1 MRIFLVGFM
10 GAGKSVVGRRLAKS
24 LNLSFYDLDEEI
36 ESHYKMSVSAIFQ
49 KYDEACFRKLET
61 SVLESFSNKDNF
73 VLSCGGGTPCFSENM
88 AFMNSIGTTIYIKL
102 PADEL
107 LEWISNSYHKRPLTE
122 GKSDEELAS
131 YVNATHKARE
141 PFYAKSK
148 ITVDATGTDKDALT
162 EKIVTNLQ
170 QFNGQQ
176 TAIL

>member
-73 VLSCGGGTPCFSENM
+73 VLSCGGGTPCFGENM
-88 AFMNSIGTTIYIKL
+88 ELMNSFGTTIYLKL
-102 PADEL
+102 PTDEL
-107 LEWISNSYHKRPLTE
+107 VGRISSSYHKRPLTE

-131 YVNATHKARE
+131 YVDAMLKKRE
-141 PFYAKSK
+141 PFYSMAK
-148 ITVDATGTDKDALT
+148 ITVDASGTDKETLV
-162 EKIVTNLQ
+162 EKILLVLQ
-170 QFNGQQ
+170 K
-176 TAIL
+176 

>member
-61 SVLESFSNKDNF
+61 SILESFSNKDNF
-73 VLSCGGGTPCFSENM
+73 VLSCGGGTPCFGENM
-88 AFMNSIGTTIYIKL
+88 AFMKSIGTTIYIKL

-107 LEWISNSYHKRPLTE
+107 AGRISSSYHKRPLTE

-131 YVNATHKARE
+131 YVDAMLKKRE
-141 PFYAKSK
+141 PFYSMAK
-148 ITVDATGTDKDALT
+148 ITVDASGTDKETLV
-162 EKIVTNLQ
+162 EKILNFYTEENI
-170 QFNGQQ
+170 F
-176 TAIL
+176 

>member
-1 MRIFLVGFM
+1 M

-73 VLSCGGGTPCFSENM
+73 VLSCGGGTPCFGENM
-88 AFMNSIGTTIYIKL
+88 AFMKSIGTTIYMKL
-102 PADEL
+102 STDEL
-107 LEWISNSYHKRPLTE
+107 VGRISSSYHKRPLTE

-131 YVNATHKARE
+131 YVDAMLKKRE
-141 PFYAKSK
+141 PFYSMAK
-148 ITVDATGTDKDALT
+148 ITVDASGTDKETLV
-162 EKIVTNLQ
+162 EKILLVLQ
-170 QFNGQQ
+170 K
-176 TAIL
+176 

>member
-1 MRIFLVGFM
+1 M
-10 GAGKSVVGRRLAKS
+10 GAGKSVVGRRLANS

-73 VLSCGGGTPCFSENM
+73 VLSCGGGTPCFGENM

-102 PADEL
+102 STDEL
-107 LEWISNSYHKRPLTE
+107 VGRISSSYHKRPLTE

-131 YVNATHKARE
+131 YVDAMLKKRD
-141 PFYAKSK
+141 PFYSMAK
-148 ITVDATGTDKDALT
+148 ITVDASGTDKETLV
-162 EKIVTNLQ
+162 EKILLELQ
-170 QFNGQQ
+170 K
-176 TAIL
+176 

>member
-61 SVLESFSNKDNF
+61 SVLESFSSKDNF
-73 VLSCGGGTPCFSENM
+73 VLSCGGGTPCFGENM

-102 PADEL
+102 STDEL
-107 LEWISNSYHKRPLTE
+107 VGRISSSYHKRPLTE

-131 YVNATHKARE
+131 YVDAMLKKRE
-141 PFYAKSK
+141 PFYSMAK
-148 ITVDATGTDKDALT
+148 ITVDASGTDKETLV
-162 EKIVTNLQ
+162 EKILQ
-170 QFNGQQ
+170 VLQK
-176 TAIL
+176 

>member
-1 MRIFLVGFM
+1 M

-61 SVLESFSNKDNF
+61 SVLESFPNKDNF
-73 VLSCGGGTPCFSENM
+73 VLSCGGGTPCFGENM

-102 PADEL
+102 STDEL
-107 LEWISNSYHKRPLTE
+107 VGRISSSYHKRPLTE

-131 YVNATHKARE
+131 YVDAMLKKRE
-141 PFYAKSK
+141 PFYSMAK
-148 ITVDATGTDKDALT
+148 ITVDASGTDKETLV
-162 EKIVTNLQ
+162 EKILQ
-170 QFNGQQ
+170 VLQK
-176 TAIL
+176 

>member
-61 SVLESFSNKDNF
+61 SVLESFSSKDNF
-73 VLSCGGGTPCFSENM
+73 VLSCGGGTPCFGENM
-88 AFMNSIGTTIYIKL
+88 AFMKSIGTTRYIKL

-107 LEWISNSYHKRPLTE
+107 VGRISSSYHKRPLTE

-131 YVNATHKARE
+131 YVDAMLKKRE
-141 PFYAKSK
+141 PFYSMAK
-148 ITVDATGTDKDALT
+148 ITVDASETDKETLV
-162 EKIVTNLQ
+162 EKILLVLQ
-170 QFNGQQ
+170 K
-176 TAIL
+176 

>member
-10 GAGKSVVGRRLAKS
+10 GAGKSVIGRRLAKS
-24 LNLSFYDLDEEI
+24 LDLSFYDLDEEI
-36 ESHYKMSVSAIFQ
+36 ESRYKMSVSSIFQ

-61 SVLESFSNKDNF
+61 TVLESFSEKDKF
-73 VLSCGGGTPCFSENM
+73 VLSCGGGTPCFGNNM
-88 AFMNSIGTTIYIKL
+88 ELMNSLGTTIYIKVQTE
-102 PADEL
+102 EL
-107 LEWISNSYHKRPLTE
+107 SSRISASYHKRPLTE
-122 GKSDEELAS
+122 GKSDAELAD
-131 YVNATHKARE
+131 YVAATLKARE

-162 EKIVTNLQ
+162 EKIVANLQ

>member
-61 SVLESFSNKDNF
+61 SVLESFSSKDNF
-73 VLSCGGGTPCFSENM
+73 VLSCGGGTPCFGENM

-102 PADEL
+102 STDEL
-107 LEWISNSYHKRPLTE
+107 VGRISSSYHKRPLTE

-131 YVNATHKARE
+131 YVDAMLKKRE
-141 PFYAKSK
+141 PFYSMAK
-148 ITVDATGTDKDALT
+148 ITVDASGTDKETLV
-162 EKIVTNLQ
+162 EKILLVLQ
-170 QFNGQQ
+170 K
-176 TAIL
+176 

>member
-73 VLSCGGGTPCFSENM
+73 ALSCGGGTPCFGENM
-88 AFMNSIGTTIYIKL
+88 AFMKSIGTTIYIKL
-102 PADEL
+102 STDEL
-107 LEWISNSYHKRPLTE
+107 VGRISSSYHKRPLTD

-131 YVNATHKARE
+131 YVDAMLKKRE
-141 PFYAKSK
+141 PFYSMAK
-148 ITVDATGTDKDALT
+148 ITVDASGTDKETLV
-162 EKIVTNLQ
+162 EKILLVLQ
-170 QFNGQQ
+170 K
-176 TAIL
+176 

>member
-73 VLSCGGGTPCFSENM
+73 VLSCGGGTPCFGENM
-88 AFMNSIGTTIYIKL
+88 AFMKSIGTTIYMKL
-102 PADEL
+102 STDEL
-107 LEWISNSYHKRPLTE
+107 VGRISSSYHKRPLTE

-131 YVNATHKARE
+131 YVDAMLKKRE
-141 PFYAKSK
+141 PFYSMAK
-148 ITVDATGTDKDALT
+148 ITVDASGTDKETLV
-162 EKIVTNLQ
+162 EKILLVLQ
-170 QFNGQQ
+170 K
-176 TAIL
+176 

>member
-61 SVLESFSNKDNF
+61 SVLESFSSKDNF
-73 VLSCGGGTPCFSENM
+73 VLSCGGGTPCFGENM

-107 LEWISNSYHKRPLTE
+107 VGRISSSYNKRPLTD

-131 YVNATHKARE
+131 YVDAMLKKRE
-141 PFYAKSK
+141 PFYSMAK
-148 ITVDATGTDKDALT
+148 ITVDASGTDKETLV
-162 EKIVTNLQ
+162 EKILLELQ
-170 QFNGQQ
+170 K
-176 TAIL
+176 

>member
-10 GAGKSVVGRRLAKS
+10 GAGKSVIGRRLAKS

-61 SVLESFSNKDNF
+61 SVLESFPNKDNF

-102 PADEL
+102 SADEL
-107 LEWISNSYHKRPLTE
+107 LERISSSYHKRPLTE

-131 YVNATHKARE
+131 YVDAMLKKRE
-141 PFYAKSK
+141 PFYSMAK
-148 ITVDATGTDKDALT
+148 ITVDASGTDKETLV
-162 EKIVTNLQ
+162 EKILLVLQ
-170 QFNGQQ
+170 K
-176 TAIL
+176 

>member
-73 VLSCGGGTPCFSENM
+73 VLSCGGGTPCFGENM
-88 AFMNSIGTTIYIKL
+88 AFMKSIGTTIYIKL
-102 PADEL
+102 STDEL
-107 LEWISNSYHKRPLTE
+107 VGRISSSYHKRPLTE

-131 YVNATHKARE
+131 YVDAMLKKRE
-141 PFYAKSK
+141 PFYSMAK
-148 ITVDATGTDKDALT
+148 ITVDASGTDKETLV
-162 EKIVTNLQ
+162 EKILLVLQ
-170 QFNGQQ
+170 K
-176 TAIL
+176 

>member
-1 MRIFLVGFM
+1 M

-61 SVLESFSNKDNF
+61 SILESFSSKDNF
-73 VLSCGGGTPCFSENM
+73 VLSCGGGTPCFGENM

-102 PADEL
+102 STDEL
-107 LEWISNSYHKRPLTE
+107 VGRISSSYHKRPLTE

-131 YVNATHKARE
+131 YVNAMLKIRE
-141 PFYAKSK
+141 PFYSMAK
-148 ITVDATGTDKDALT
+148 ITVDASGTDKETLV
-162 EKIVTNLQ
+162 EKILLVLQ
-170 QFNGQQ
+170 K
-176 TAIL
+176 

>member
-61 SVLESFSNKDNF
+61 SVLESFANKDNF
-73 VLSCGGGTPCFSENM
+73 VLSCGGGTPCFGENM

-102 PADEL
+102 STDEL
-107 LEWISNSYHKRPLTE
+107 VGRISSSYHKRPLTE

-131 YVNATHKARE
+131 YVDAMLKKRE
-141 PFYAKSK
+141 PFYSMAK
-148 ITVDATGTDKDALT
+148 ITVDASGTDKETLV
-162 EKIVTNLQ
+162 EKILLVLQ
-170 QFNGQQ
+170 K
-176 TAIL
+176 

>member
-61 SVLESFSNKDNF
+61 SVLESFSSKDNF
-73 VLSCGGGTPCFSENM
+73 VLSCGGGTPCFGENM
-88 AFMNSIGTTIYIKL
+88 AFMKSIGTTIYIKL
-102 PADEL
+102 STDEL
-107 LEWISNSYHKRPLTE
+107 VGRISSSYHKRPLTE

-131 YVNATHKARE
+131 YVDAMLKKRD
-141 PFYAKSK
+141 PFYSMAK
-148 ITVDATGTDKDALT
+148 ITVDASGTDKETLV
-162 EKIVTNLQ
+162 EKILLVLQ
-170 QFNGQQ
+170 K
-176 TAIL
+176 

>member
-61 SVLESFSNKDNF
+61 SILKSFSSKDNF
-73 VLSCGGGTPCFSENM
+73 VLSCGGGTPCFGENM
-88 AFMNSIGTTIYIKL
+88 AFMKSIGTTIYMKL
-102 PADEL
+102 STDEL
-107 LEWISNSYHKRPLTE
+107 VGRISSSYHKRPLTE

-131 YVNATHKARE
+131 YVDAMLKKRE
-141 PFYAKSK
+141 PFYSMAK
-148 ITVDATGTDKDALT
+148 ITVDASGTDKETLV
-162 EKIVTNLQ
+162 EKILLVLQ
-170 QFNGQQ
+170 K
-176 TAIL
+176 

>member
-1 MRIFLVGFM
+1 M

-61 SVLESFSNKDNF
+61 SVLESFSSKDNF
-73 VLSCGGGTPCFSENM
+73 VLSCGGGTPCFGENM
-88 AFMNSIGTTIYIKL
+88 AFMKSIGTTIYIKL

-107 LEWISNSYHKRPLTE
+107 VGRISSSYHKRPLTE

-131 YVNATHKARE
+131 YVDAMLKKRE
-141 PFYAKSK
+141 PFYSMAK
-148 ITVDATGTDKDALT
+148 ITVDASGTDKETLV
-162 EKIVTNLQ
+162 EKILLVLQ
-170 QFNGQQ
+170 K
-176 TAIL
+176 